1 MSPASRERLLVN
13 VGCGLRDSTRL
24 PRYFDAWRQLRVD
37 VDPRVEP
44 DLIADLTDLSA
55 IADESADAVWASHCV
70 EHLYDHQVKVALRE
84 FRRIL
89 RDDGF
94 VCILVPDL
102 QSIAEFVSADRLYDP
117 IYQSPAGPVTPH
129 DVLFGFGPA
138 IARGNTSMAH
148 HCGFTPG
155 ALQRH
160 FLGVPFGEIMLRRR
174 TKTLELAALARAIPH
189 RDEAERNTLI
199 AALEL

>member
-1 MSPASRERLLVN
+1 VNPAPREQCVVN
-13 VGCGLRDSTRL
+13 AGCGIRESTRL
-24 PRYFDAWRQLRVD
+24 PRLFDGWRQLRVD

-44 DLIADLTDLSA
+44 DLVADLTDLSA
-55 IADESADAVWASHCV
+55 IPTASADAVWASHCI
-70 EHLYDHQVKVALRE
+70 EHLFDHQVRVALRE

-94 VCILVPDL
+94 VCIIVPDL
-102 QSIAEFVSADRLYDP
+102 QAVAELVAADRLYDP
-117 IYQSPAGPVTPH
+117 IYQSAAGPVTPH

-138 IARGNTSMAH
+138 IAAGNTAMAH

-155 ALQRH
+155 AMQRH
-160 FLGVPFGEIMLRRR
+160 FQGVPFGEVMLRRR
-174 TKTLELAALARAIPH
+174 SQTLELAALARAIPP
-189 RDEAERNTLI
+189 RDDAERNSLI

>member
-1 MSPASRERLLVN
+1 MVN
-13 VGCGLRDSTRL
+13 VGCGARESTRL
-24 PRYFDAWRQLRVD
+24 PRYFDGWRQLRVD

-55 IADESADAVWASHCV
+55 IPNESADAVWASHCV
-70 EHLYDHQVKVALRE
+70 EHLFDHQVKVALRE

-94 VCILVPDL
+94 VCIIVPDL
-102 QSIAEFVSADRLYDP
+102 QSVAEFVAADRLHEP
-117 IYQSPAGPVTPH
+117 IYQSAAGAVTPH

-138 IARGNTSMAH
+138 IANGNTSMAH

-155 ALQRH
+155 AMRRH
-160 FLGVPFGEIMLRRR
+160 FHGVPFGEVMLRRR
-174 TKTLELAALARAIPH
+174 SQTLELAALARTIPP
-189 RDEAERNTLI
+189 RDDAERNSLI